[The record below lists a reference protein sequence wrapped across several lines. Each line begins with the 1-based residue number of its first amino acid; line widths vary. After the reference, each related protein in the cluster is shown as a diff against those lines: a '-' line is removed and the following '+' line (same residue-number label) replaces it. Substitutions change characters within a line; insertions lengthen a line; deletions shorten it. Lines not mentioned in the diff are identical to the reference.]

1 MEKKKIWAVYFSPTN
16 TTKKTVTTIATTLAQ
31 QLGSPLEQ
39 LDFTL
44 PKVRE
49 KVAAFAPNDLVVLGT
64 PVIAGRVPNVL
75 LPYLNTLVGNG
86 ALAVPVVCYGN
97 RNYDDALIEL
107 RNLLETHGFHTIA
120 GGAFIG
126 EHSFSKTLGGGRP
139 DKLDLPIMEKFG
151 RDIAAKISSG
161 KIPTEPVFVKG
172 ETPIRDYYKPRDR
185 EGHFVD
191 IRKVKPKTNDNCNNC
206 GLCAMVCPMG
216 SINPENVREYQGIC
230 IKCGAC
236 VKKCPQGAKY
246 YDDPDYLYHKLELEL
261 EFERRA
267 EPEVFL

>member
-1 MEKKKIWAVYFSPTN
+1 MEKKKIWAMYFSPTN
-16 TTKKTVTTIATTLAQ
+16 TTKTTVTTIATTLAET
-31 QLGSPLEQ
+31 LDAPLEQ

-44 PKVRE
+44 PRARE
-49 KVAAFAPNDLVVLGT
+49 KVATFTKNDLVVFGT

-75 LPYLNTLVGNG
+75 LPYLNTVVGGG
-86 ALAVPVVCYGN
+86 ALAVPVVCFGN
-97 RNYDDALIEL
+97 RDYDDALIEL
-107 RNLLETHGFHTIA
+107 RNILEADGFHTIA

-126 EHSFSKTLGGGRP
+126 EHSFSKTLAGGRP
-139 DKLDLPIMEKFG
+139 DQADLSIMVQFG
-151 RDIAAKISSG
+151 KDIAEKVVAG
-161 KIPTEPVFVKG
+161 NLGTEPVFVNG
-172 ETPIRDYYKPRDR
+172 ETPIRAYYKPRDR
-185 EGHFVD
+185 EGNFVD
-191 IRKVKPKTNDNCNNC
+191 IRKVKPKTNDSCNDC
-206 GLCAMVCPMG
+206 GLCARVCPMG